1 MQSTNVT
8 FTETS
13 LEEETNLYFLLYS
26 LLLSKL
32 SLMQVTQNKFKVN
45 LVWLI

>member
-1 MQSTNVT
+1 MIEKYKLIVNHAKYK
-8 FTETS
+8 FTETN

-32 SLMQVTQNKFKVN
+32 NLMQVTQ
-45 LVWLI
+45 I